1 MFSMSILASVIQSN
15 RLPFAPP
22 RAVADLVLVGHKG
35 GHTIMTKIK
44 SFTVGLPVTEL
55 KRAVDW
61 YRQLLG
67 EVEEVNPAPGVWE
80 FQIVPSGWLQL
91 FESEINEPNQSVMR
105 FESHDIEA
113 SRMLASSLSINV
125 AAATHA
131 IEVVIRPE
139 RVYCALFA
147 EETRSIHFH
156 LFPRTAWLLSQYAA
170 AHPADREISGPRLL
184 DWARRTF
191 HRPIS
196 TDYTETV
203 QAILRELE
211 LTVWER

>member
-1 MFSMSILASVIQSN
+1 MPKAVQPTATPPLCSGAHSLSV
-15 RLPFAPP
+15 
-22 RAVADLVLVGHKG
+22 AVAHLVLVGHNVG
-35 GHTIMTKIK
+35 DTIMTKIK

-55 KRAVDW
+55 KRAVEW

-125 AAATHA
+125 GQ
-131 IEVVIRPE
+131 I
-139 RVYCALFA
+139 
-147 EETRSIHFH
+147 
-156 LFPRTAWLLSQYAA
+156 
-170 AHPADREISGPRLL
+170 
-184 DWARRTF
+184 
-191 HRPIS
+191 
-196 TDYTETV
+196 ETV
-203 QAILRELE
+203 TEAVRYFEFGDPFGNRLSFYEL
-211 LTVWER
+211 LA

>member
-55 KRAVDW
+55 KRAVEW

-125 AAATHA
+125 DQ
-131 IEVVIRPE
+131 I
-139 RVYCALFA
+139 
-147 EETRSIHFH
+147 
-156 LFPRTAWLLSQYAA
+156 
-170 AHPADREISGPRLL
+170 
-184 DWARRTF
+184 
-191 HRPIS
+191 
-196 TDYTETV
+196 ETV
-203 QAILRELE
+203 PEAVRYFEFGDPFGNRLSFYEL
-211 LTVWER
+211 LA